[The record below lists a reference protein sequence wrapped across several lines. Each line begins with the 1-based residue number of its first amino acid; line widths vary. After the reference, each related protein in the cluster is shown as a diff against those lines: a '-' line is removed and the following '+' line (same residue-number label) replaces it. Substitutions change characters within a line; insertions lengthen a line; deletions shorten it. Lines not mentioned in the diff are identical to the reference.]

1 MPPPSITSAVFLAS
15 IMMPHTTLD
24 PMKRIFRQLLADEEG
39 TFDVET
45 GQQPRTGFAYAPTA
59 TALLKADEPTPDA
72 IRTALARARREGA
85 RYLSTWR
92 HPGGPLVFFA
102 TSVTQDESL
111 AREHVAATGQRTY
124 FDLERGRTV
133 TVRAY

>member
-1 MPPPSITSAVFLAS
+1 
-15 IMMPHTTLD
+15 
-24 PMKRIFRQLLADEEG
+24 MKRIFRQLLADEEG
-39 TFDVET
+39 TFDIET

-85 RYLSTWR
+85 RYLSTYR
-92 HPGGPLVFFA
+92 RPDGPLVFFA

-111 AREHVAATGQRTY
+111 AREHVAATRQRTY
-124 FDLERGRTV
+124 FDLERCRTV

>member
-1 MPPPSITSAVFLAS
+1 MV
-15 IMMPHTTLD
+15 PHTTLD

-39 TFDVET
+39 TFDIET

-72 IRTALARARREGA
+72 IRTALALARQEGA
-85 RYLSTWR
+85 RYLSTYR
-92 HPGGPLVFFA
+92 RPDGPLVFFA
-102 TSVTQDESL
+102 TAVTKDESL

-133 TVRAY
+133 TVRAH

>member
-1 MPPPSITSAVFLAS
+1 
-15 IMMPHTTLD
+15 
-24 PMKRIFRQLLADEEG
+24 MKRIFRQLLADEEG
-39 TFDVET
+39 TFDIET

-72 IRTALARARREGA
+72 IRTALALARREGA
-85 RYLSTWR
+85 RYLSTYR
-92 HPGGPLVFFA
+92 RPGGPLVFFA

-111 AREHVAATGQRTY
+111 ARAHVAATGQRTY

-133 TVRAY
+133 TVRAH